1 MIIQTFVNPSGSG
14 RCKIF
19 RSIRGLSSEFLAN
32 SATCLIALS
41 VLPLHVEASL
51 DEAGFT
57 AFLDQHCVQC
67 HGPEKQ
73 KGDLRL
79 DELPLSGLTPQQLE
93 RWQDALDQVTD
104 FDMPPDDDL
113 ALSDEQIAQF
123 TSFLAPRIETE
134 LASVS
139 REKVLLRRLNKAQ
152 YSNTVRD
159 LFGINVTVDDP
170 ASPLPPDEK
179 SHGFDNLGSALTL
192 SDLHLDAYLSAA
204 DDVVRRWAARAEAV
218 PDSLRIEIPVPP
230 DSKRFQTYVRGMP
243 RNDEY
248 FDLMHS
254 AWTNRR
260 FKTFEFSARDTDNQL
275 VPGDGIYRITVDAE
289 AMHTDDPKGAEI
301 IEKLKL
307 DWEPDP
313 SQTPQFGFFLRRPS
327 RGITPNI
334 DQRVTTFE
342 LNHGERKEMT
352 REVFLPGGLYTLA
365 VNFDTGPRF
374 DPAQTASRLW
384 ALKETGGDVLGSG
397 FPGKFGGYDISGF
410 SDKDFDEKF
419 SLAMES
425 LKRMTGP
432 GPEILEHIESLPL
445 PRIRFHSI
453 IIEGPLADPNAPT
466 TSYLARLNDDA
477 DFQTRELNRFATKIF
492 RRPVSESELA
502 PYLGYAQEKGFQA
515 ALKAMLCS
523 PAFLYF
529 EETSDQLDDYALAS
543 RLSYFLW
550 NSMPDERLL
559 ALAEEGKLSSP
570 EVLREEA
577 DRMFEDEKAESFL
590 ARFTYQW
597 LGLANMDDMAA
608 SGEYTYYHDFFVR
621 DLFKEETKLF
631 FEHLLENNAPAAELV
646 HADYSFMN
654 APLARYYGIEGIKG
668 SEFERVSLSSQPTRR
683 GLLGQGSVLTTS
695 ANGIDTSP
703 VVRGIWML
711 EYLLGTPPSP
721 PPPDV
726 VVLEPDTRGT
736 VTIREMYAVH
746 REDASCNRCHE
757 DIDPLGFALENFDP
771 VGQWREEYE
780 GGLKVDAWGQMP
792 DGRKFDDVV
801 GFRALL
807 DDQQIHLIAH
817 HLLDRFLVAAT
828 GREMFVADED
838 EIETIL
844 EQASADGYR
853 LKDLLHA
860 TITSEAFLN
869 K

>member
-1 MIIQTFVNPSGSG
+1 MKTTPTL
-14 RCKIF
+14 CL
-19 RSIRGLSSEFLAN
+19 GLTLG
-32 SATCLIALS
+32 IAIS
-41 VLPLHVEASL
+41 VLPLQAEASL

-79 DELPLSGLTPQQLE
+79 DELPLSSLTPQQLE
-93 RWQDALDQVTD
+93 LWQEALNQVTE

-123 TSFLAPRIETE
+123 TGFLTPRIETE

-139 REKVLLRRLNKAQ
+139 REKVMLRRLNKAQ

-218 PDSLRIEIPVPP
+218 PDSLRLEVPSPP
-230 DSKRFQTYVRGMP
+230 DVKRAQSYGRGTP
-243 RNDEY
+243 KTDEY

-260 FKTFEFSARDTDNQL
+260 FKTFTFDARATENRL
-275 VPGDGIYRITVDAE
+275 MPGDGIYRITVDAE

-301 IEKLKL
+301 LEKLKL
-307 DWEPDP
+307 DWVPDS
-313 SQTPQFGFFLRRPS
+313 SQTPQIGFFLRRPS
-327 RGITPNI
+327 RDITPNI

-342 LNHGERKEMT
+342 LDHGERKEMT
-352 REVFLPGGLYTLA
+352 QEVFLPGGLYTLA

-384 ALKETGGDVLGSG
+384 AFHVTGGDITNSELTEKDPGYNSG
-397 FPGKFGGYDISGF
+397 QTGESQ
-410 SDKDFDEKF
+410 FDERF
-419 SLAMES
+419 AEAMES
-425 LKRMTGP
+425 LKRNTGP
-432 GPEILEHIESLPL
+432 APEILEHIASLPL

-453 IIEGPLADPNAPT
+453 IIEGPLADPDAPT
-466 TSYLARLNDDA
+466 TSYLARLDEDA
-477 DFQTRELNRFATKIF
+477 DFQTKELKRFATKIF
-492 RRPVSESELA
+492 RRPVSDEELA
-502 PYLGYAQEKGFQA
+502 PYQTYAQEKGFQA
-515 ALKAMLCS
+515 ALKALLCS

-529 EETSDQLDDYALAS
+529 EESSDQLDDYALAS

-577 DRMFEDEKAESFL
+577 DRMLEDEKAESFL
-590 ARFTYQW
+590 SRFTYQW
-597 LGLANMDDMAA
+597 LGLANMDDMPA
-608 SGEYTYYHDFFVR
+608 SGSYTYYHDFFVR

-631 FEHLLENNAPAAELV
+631 FKHLLENNGPAAELV

-654 APLARYYGIEGIKG
+654 APLARYYGIEGVKG
-668 SEFERVSLSSQPTRR
+668 SEFEHVSLASQPTRR
-683 GLLGQGSVLTTS
+683 GLLGQGSILTTS

-711 EYLLGTPPSP
+711 EHLLGTPPSP

-726 VVLEPDTRGT
+726 EVLEPDTRGT
-736 VTIREMYAVH
+736 VTIREMYSVH

-757 DIDPLGFALENFDP
+757 DIDPLGFALENFNP

-780 GGLKVDAWGQMP
+780 GGLEVDAWGQMP

-801 GFRALL
+801 GFRELL

-828 GREMFVADED
+828 GREMFVADQE
-838 EIETIL
+838 EIEAIL
-844 EQASADGYR
+844 TATAPDGYR

-860 TITSEAFLN
+860 TVTSEAFLN